1 MSDTLTALAYLVSIV
16 VCACTKGK
24 AYRTKNVSGI
34 CTTQAARRQG
44 VDTSSVIDQTCV
56 IGPNIEV
63 IAHVENPFICLIL
76 IQRENKLV
84 HNFWFFA
91 FCARGVVKK

>member
-1 MSDTLTALAYLVSIV
+1 MHLKERPIGQKMCPEFVP
-16 VCACTKGK
+16 
-24 AYRTKNVSGI
+24 
-34 CTTQAARRQG
+34 RRQQG

-91 FCARGVVKK
+91 FCTRGVVKK